1 MTDSK
6 ADMDAAIEAHFA
18 EVCEGALVSGYVL
31 QVFGNNVGDMED
43 ESIRTLREV
52 ANGQNFITTLGIAD
66 YVSQGVRRSIAI
78 TEWDPDD
85 D

>member
-1 MTDSK
+1 VVGEATEEGRQIV
-6 ADMDAAIEAHFA
+6 ADTKQAMDAAID
-18 EVCEGALVSGYVL
+18 VL
-31 QVFGNNVGDMED
+31 QVFGNNVGDLED

-52 ANGQNFITTLGIAD
+52 AEGQNFMTSLGIAD
-66 YVSQGVRRSIAI
+66 YISQGVRRSIAL